1 MGNIGDVARRPGG
14 QGNGRTYSR
23 PCDNSAMDVTMK
35 DIAEELGV
43 SIGTVSKVLRDH
55 PDISPETR
63 QRVRKRMK
71 ELNYRPNLTARALV
85 TGRTYSIGF
94 IVPDLVHPF
103 FGEVARGLSRVLRKK
118 GYNLII
124 SSSEED
130 QELERRGIDQL
141 LARRVDAL
149 ILASSEKDADSL
161 RHLENQ
167 KTPYILIDRR
177 PAGLKTNFIGVDDEE
192 VGILAAQ
199 HLIDMGCRLIA
210 HISGPAI
217 STALGRLKGYQRAL
231 HRHGLSVDSRY
242 VITRDH
248 GDEESDRSGY
258 QAMKKL
264 LTLER
269 PPDGVFCYNDP
280 TAMGAMEA
288 ALEHGLRIPQD
299 LAVVGAGNVRY
310 ASFLRMTTIDQQ
322 CEDIGDRA
330 GKLALRLIE
339 SKAAPKLQTILLKP
353 RLIVRQSS
361 SKRSL
366 PPNT

>member
-1 MGNIGDVARRPGG
+1 
-14 QGNGRTYSR
+14 
-23 PCDNSAMDVTMK
+23 MDVTMK

-63 QRVRKRMK
+63 ERVRKRMK

-103 FGEVARGLSRVLRKK
+103 FGEIGRGLSRVLHKK
-118 GYNLII
+118 GYDLII
-124 SSSEED
+124 SSSEEN
-130 QELERRGIDQL
+130 QERERRGIDQL

-149 ILASSEKDADSL
+149 ILASSEKDAESL
-161 RHLENQ
+161 RHLEKQN
-167 KTPYILIDRR
+167 TPCILIDRR

-192 VGILAAQ
+192 IGILATE
-199 HLIDMGCRLIA
+199 HLIDMGCQLIA

-217 STALGRLKGYQRAL
+217 STTLGRLKGYLRAL
-231 HRHGLSVDSRY
+231 DRRGLSAGPQY
-242 VITRDH
+242 VIIRDR
-248 GDEESDRSGY
+248 GDEESDRTGY
-258 QAMKKL
+258 EAMKKL
-264 LTLER
+264 LTLDR
-269 PPDGVFCYNDP
+269 PPDGVFCCNDP

-310 ASFLRMTTIDQQ
+310 AKFLRMPLTTIDQQ
-322 CEDIGDRA
+322 SEDIGDRA

-353 RLIVRQSS
+353 RLVVRESS

-366 PPNT
+366 PSKT